1 MNLKSSV
8 EDNLNGQITPTT
20 QDLNK
25 PKYNEKAEKNLS
37 EFNDKLKDLKKIK
50 ETEQKDQEE
59 EDAAVKKEIKKSE
72 ASKASKENVKDKTA
86 KLVKKSSN
94 DETNM

>member
-8 EDNLNGQITPTT
+8 EDNLNEQVTATT

-25 PKYNEKAEKNLS
+25 PKYNEKAEKNLL
-37 EFNDKLKDLKKIK
+37 EFNDSLQDLKKIK
-50 ETEQKDQEE
+50 ETEQKEA
-59 EDAAVKKEIKKSE
+59 DATNKKDIKKSE
-72 ASKASKENVKDKTA
+72 ASKADKENAKDKNA